1 MKIHVT
7 VETCQGVVEEVRAF
21 LSEESAVASERKWL
35 QEMDIKDDAGREA
48 KADGGTEFLI
58 FEAEL
63 KP

>member
-1 MKIHVT
+1 MTIHVT

-21 LSEESAVASERKWL
+21 LSEESAVAAEKKWL
-35 QEMDIKDDAGREA
+35 QKMDIKDDAGRQA
-48 KADGGTEFLI
+48 KADAGTEFLV